1 VSDITVTVT
10 APGHS
15 RSFTLDE
22 SQVAYLRGR
31 GFCPNHLWVA
41 LGACLPPERV
51 WTERTLRADEVKAGM
66 RINVGGE
73 MNHVINSQQ
82 TMSHRIDSQLT
93 NVVHRVTLRDHGSLY
108 FRPDQLLQ
116 VQVLQSAEGA
126 THE

>member
-1 VSDITVTVT
+1 
-10 APGHS
+10 
-15 RSFTLDE
+15 
-22 SQVAYLRGR
+22 
-31 GFCPNHLWVA
+31 
-41 LGACLPPERV
+41 
-51 WTERTLRADEVKAGM
+51 M